1 MAAPAALS
9 WVGGAA
15 EYLAYVRSIDNAGAC
30 MACFFARTCWTVKV
44 FFPLMSAM
52 DTVFLPVTSTG
63 DATAELM
70 SDATRA
76 KFRLKCILGV
86 WYRHGREKGLFA
98 RIRGVLG
105 RRPWRPD
112 GQMLYTTL
120 ERYEY
125 FYPVSG

>member
-76 KFRLKCILGV
+76 KFRLQCILGM
-86 WYRHGREKGLFA
+86 WYRCGRERGLFA
-98 RIRGVLG
+98 RIRGVACLDDAPG
-105 RRPWRPD
+105 ARMDRCFIPH
-112 GQMLYTTL
+112 
-120 ERYEY
+120 
-125 FYPVSG
+125 